1 MTIEE
6 IKLGETDRL
15 EFKREVPQHDKR
27 YLKTV
32 VAFANGLGGSVVFG
46 IDDKTLDVVGVPD
59 DDLRK
64 MEDGLASAISS
75 ACTPAIVPS
84 FSRETVDSKT
94 LLVVDIY
101 PGRNT
106 PYHIKA
112 EGLDGVYVRVGAT
125 TRKAEREQI
134 EELILRGGNRTF
146 DAVILENETAS
157 ESAMTK
163 LCRRIGAAH
172 KEHSGER
179 IKVTPLMLEGW
190 GVVRKTR
197 ALWRPSVAFRWLAAN
212 NDHFARVQCALFADD
227 ERTEFLDR
235 QEYSGSVIDQVEESM
250 KFVLRSIRRGAKIEG
265 LYRKDF
271 YELPPEALREAIVN
285 AVAHRDY
292 RQHAYIQVSVSPSKV
307 EIVSPGSL
315 FDGLTKEEMLTGK
328 SKLRNPILA
337 DIFHKMGIIEKWGTG
352 LRRIFS
358 KCEKAG
364 VEAPVVDVGGST
376 VTVAFLRKNGAALD
390 KEVAQKGEEVS
401 QKSGELAQKPCEVAQ
416 NRGELAQKGDG
427 NADWADRIVM
437 LLNDVLPMLRKDARR
452 NAELVLCEI
461 ARNNE
466 ISIGEIREKTKLPEK
481 TIKNAQALLRKVGI
495 LCRVGGDRGGHWMI
509 SWKGNI

>member
-6 IKLGETDRL
+6 IKMGETDKL

-32 VAFANGLGGSVVFG
+32 VAFANGLGGSVIFG
-46 IDDKTLDVVGVPD
+46 VDDKTLDVVGVPD
-59 DDLRK
+59 DDLRN

-84 FSRETVDSKT
+84 FSRETVDGKT

-146 DAVILENETAS
+146 DAVIQEDETAS
-157 ESAMTK
+157 ASAMAK
-163 LCRRIGAAH
+163 LCRRIGTVH
-172 KEHSGER
+172 KENTGER
-179 IKVTPLMLEGW
+179 IKVTPIMLEGW

-197 ALWRPSVAFRWLAAN
+197 SLWHPSVAFRWLAAN

-235 QEYSGSVIDQVEESM
+235 QEYSGSVIDQIEESM
-250 KFVLRSIRRGAKIEG
+250 KFVLRSIRRGARIEG

-292 RQHAYIQVSVSPSKV
+292 RQHAYIQVSVSPSMV

-328 SKLRNPILA
+328 SKLRNPVLA
-337 DIFHKMGIIEKWGTG
+337 DVFHKMGIIEKWGTG

-358 KCEKAG
+358 RCEKAG
-364 VEAPVVDVGGST
+364 VKAPVVDVGGST
-376 VTVAFLRKNGAALD
+376 VTVGFLRKNGA
-390 KEVAQKGEEVS
+390 EVAQKGGKLSQKSEKMAQKRDEVS
-401 QKSGELAQKPCEVAQ
+401 QKGGEVSQ
-416 NRGELAQKGDG
+416 GDG
-427 NADWADRIVM
+427 EVSQMCVSVDRTLDTI
-437 LLNDVLPMLRKDARR
+437 NPTLRKDAR
-452 NAELVLCEI
+452 NSAVKVFAEI
-461 ARNNE
+461 AKNRNVT
-466 ISIGEIREKTKLPEK
+466 IGEIANAIGLSAATV
-481 TIKNAQALLRKVGI
+481 KNAQALLRKVGI
-495 LCRVGGDRGGHWMI
+495 LRRVGGDRGGHWEI
-509 SWKGNI
+509 SWKESENG

>member
-1 MTIEE
+1 MTLFE
-6 IKLGETDRL
+6 IKQGETDGL

-27 YLKTV
+27 YLKTI

-46 IDDKTLDVVGVPD
+46 IDDKTLDVVGVLD
-59 DDLRK
+59 DDLRM

-75 ACTPAIVPS
+75 ACAPAIVPS
-84 FSRETVDSKT
+84 FSRETVDGKT

-112 EGLDGVYVRVGAT
+112 EGLGGVYVRVGAT

-146 DAVILENETAS
+146 DAVIQENETAS
-157 ESAMTK
+157 ASAMTK
-163 LCRRIGAAH
+163 LCRRIGSAH
-172 KEHSGER
+172 KENTGER
-179 IKVTPLMLEGW
+179 IKVTPMMLEGW
-190 GVVRKTR
+190 GVVRKAR
-197 ALWRPSVAFRWLAAN
+197 ALWHPSVAFRWLAAN

-227 ERTEFLDR
+227 ERTDFLDR
-235 QEYSGSVIDQVEESM
+235 QEYSGSVIDQIEESM

-292 RQHAYIQVSVSPSKV
+292 RQHAYIQVSVSPSMV

-315 FDGLTKEEMLTGK
+315 FDGLTKEEMLAGK

-337 DIFHKMGIIEKWGTG
+337 DVFHKMGIIEKWGTG

-358 KCEKAG
+358 RCEKAG
-364 VEAPVVDVGGST
+364 IESPVVNVGGST
-376 VTVAFLRKNGAALD
+376 VSFIFLRKKNEKVVMTVPTPNTTPNTTPNATPNTTSKTAL
-390 KEVAQKGEEVS
+390 EVS
-401 QKSGELAQKPCEVAQ
+401 
-416 NRGELAQKGDG
+416 GDEHG
-427 NADWADRIVM
+427 LSTIKQR
-437 LLNDVLPMLRKDARR
+437 LLDAIRR
-452 NAELVLCEI
+452 NPSASKRMLAEL
-461 ARNNE
+461 
-466 ISIGEIREKTKLPEK
+466 IGGITKDGVKYHLVK
-481 TIKNAQALLRKVGI
+481 LQKMGLLRHTGPV
-495 LCRVGGDRGGHWMI
+495 RGGRWEVLV
-509 SWKGNI
+509 